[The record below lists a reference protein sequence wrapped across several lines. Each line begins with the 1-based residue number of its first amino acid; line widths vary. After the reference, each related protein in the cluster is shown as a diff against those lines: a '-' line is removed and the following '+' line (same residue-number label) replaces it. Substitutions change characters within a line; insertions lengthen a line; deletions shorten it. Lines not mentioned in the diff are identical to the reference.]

1 MEWNKQNIKGL
12 LLVVCGGVA
21 FYCALQNL
29 DVVWG
34 AVRGL
39 LGILAPFL
47 LGGALA
53 FILNVPM
60 RAIERHLLKNSRR
73 GARLRRPLALVLTL
87 LAVLGVLAL
96 ASLVIGPGIAD
107 AVMSIIREI
116 PAAFDRLQKQL
127 NGLSESLAEYLPMI
141 QEWLAGVN
149 INWESLSRKV
159 LEYAQALGT
168 GLVSS
173 GSGLIGGVV
182 SGVSTFVIGLIFS
195 FYILLQK
202 EKLARQGRQ
211 VLYGLLPL
219 RQADRTLDILRL
231 AGRTFSS
238 FLSGQC
244 LEACILGTLFVVAMT
259 LFRMPYALLVGVLIA
274 LTALIPIVGAFI
286 GCAVGALLIAIDDP
300 WKALWFI
307 VLFLVLQQIEGNLIY
322 PHVVGSSVGLPSI
335 WVLAAVTLGGS
346 LMGITGMLF
355 FIPLCSVV
363 YALFRSYV
371 KGRLE
376 KKAVPVEKWRD
387 PPPAPPRR
395 R

>member
-1 MEWNKQNIKGL
+1 MEWNKQTVKGL

-21 FYCALQNL
+21 FYSVLQNL
-29 DVVWG
+29 SVVWG
-34 AVRGL
+34 AVRAL

-60 RAIERHLLKNSRR
+60 RAIERHLFPSSRK
-73 GARLRRPLALVLTL
+73 GAKLRRPLALILTL

-107 AVMSIIREI
+107 AVMSIVREI
-116 PAAFDRLQKQL
+116 PAAVDRLQKQL
-127 NGLSESLAEYLPMI
+127 NGLAESLAEYLPMI
-141 QEWLAGVN
+141 QEWLAGVS
-149 INWESLSRKV
+149 IDWESLSSKV
-159 LEYAQALGT
+159 LGYAQALGT
-168 GLVSS
+168 GLLSS
-173 GSGLIGGVV
+173 GGGFIGGVV

-202 EKLARQGRQ
+202 EKLSRHGRQ
-211 VLYGLLPL
+211 VIYGLLPL
-219 RQADRTLDILRL
+219 RQADRTLEILRL
-231 AGRTFSS
+231 ANRTFSS

-244 LEACILGTLFVVAMT
+244 LEACILGTLFVIAMSI
-259 LFRMPYALLVGVLIA
+259 FRMPYALLVGVLIA

-286 GCAVGALLIAIDDP
+286 GCAVGALLIAIDNP
-300 WKALWFI
+300 WTALWFI

-335 WVLAAVTLGGS
+335 WVLTAVTLGGS
-346 LMGITGMLF
+346 LMGIGGMLF
-355 FIPLCSVV
+355 FIPLCSVL

-371 KGRLE
+371 KARLSQR
-376 KKAVPVEKWRD
+376 KVPVSKWRD
-387 PPPAPPRR
+387 PPPDPK
-395 R
+395 

>member
-53 FILNVPM
+53 FVLNVPM
-60 RAIERHLLKNSRR
+60 RAIERHLLQNSRR
-73 GARLRRPLALVLTL
+73 GAKLRRPLALVLTL

-127 NGLSESLAEYLPMI
+127 NGLAESLAAYLPII

-149 INWESLSRKV
+149 IDWESLSRRV
-159 LEYAQALGT
+159 LEYAQALGS
-168 GLVSS
+168 GIVSS
-173 GSGLIGGVV
+173 GGGFIGGVV

-202 EKLARQGRQ
+202 EKLSRHGRQ
-211 VLYGLLPL
+211 VIYGLLPL
-219 RQADRTLDILRL
+219 RQADRTLEILRL
-231 AGRTFSS
+231 ASRTFSS

-244 LEACILGTLFVVAMT
+244 LEACILGTLFAVAMT
-259 LFRMPYALLVGVLIA
+259 IFRMPYALLVGVLIA

-355 FIPLCSVV
+355 FIPLCSVL

-371 KGRLE
+371 KERLA
-376 KKAVPVEKWRD
+376 KKGVPPEKWRD